1 MKKQDFILQA
11 FQAGAYTNRMW
22 VIKLFSVTNDK
33 REIPVEK
40 MKDWFIKRT
49 TTGVFVKLPEA
60 LGGQLEPLEG
70 ASLTEPIARMLDP
83 IELPAGS
90 FVSVKEKT
98 LSSIGNLLFNCCA
111 LMTAFGDKIPYM
123 VGDVKIADVLEP
135 ILAKRLEDTPSDPS
149 KPRDHNTIYVDEYL
163 LFCKSFSYLTEFS
176 QLCTWGVTPK
186 AITPPP
192 NNAKVMKELMEK
204 YKDQLDDPEVAA
216 RIDAALQA
224 NDAEYLKGDPSM
236 NFLITDK
243 SRKVVRKKMFL
254 AYGSEGGLG
263 TASKPKYVTKSL
275 YEGWDLDNYSGMI
288 NALRAGSYDR
298 GAETVL
304 GGEAVKWLLRA
315 SSNIQI
321 KDGDC
326 GSRMGLLVEVRKDTI
341 RLLVNSYVITQ
352 NGVKLVE
359 SSDEAGSY
367 MGKRLMVRSP
377 MFCSLEKTDFCA
389 TCLGVNLSRNKNAA
403 TVAVT
408 QEGSIMMLI
417 FMKAMHGKQIA
428 LQTLDIETAF
438 I

>member
-1 MKKQDFILQA
+1 MKKEEFILRA
-11 FQAGAYTNRMW
+11 FQDGAFANRMW
-22 VIKLFSVTNDK
+22 VIKLFAVTNDK
-33 REIPVEK
+33 RETPFAK
-40 MKDWFIKRT
+40 MKDWYIQRT
-49 TTGVFVKLPEA
+49 TTGIFVKLPEA
-60 LGGQLEPLEG
+60 LGGKLEPLEG
-70 ASLTEPIARMLDP
+70 VSLTEPIAKMRDP

-111 LMTAFGDKIPYM
+111 LMPAFGDKIPYM
-123 VGDVKIADVLEP
+123 VGDVQIAGVLEP
-135 ILAKRLEDTPSDPS
+135 ILAKKLEDTPEDPNAQRS
-149 KPRDHNTIYVDEYL
+149 KDVIYVDEYL
-163 LFCKSFSYLTEFS
+163 TFCKSFSYLTEFS
-176 QLCTWGVTPK
+176 QICTWGVTRK

-192 NNAKVMKELMEK
+192 NNRQVLDALMKQYEGK
-204 YKDQLDDPEVAA
+204 LDDPEVAA

-224 NDAEYLKGDPSM
+224 NDSEYLKDDPSL

-275 YEGWDLDNYSGMI
+275 YEGWDLENYSGMI
-288 NALRAGSYDR
+288 NALRAGAYDR

-359 SSDEAGSY
+359 SAEDAGAY

-377 MFCSLEKTDFCA
+377 MFCKLEKTDYCSV
-389 TCLGVNLSRNKNAA
+389 CLGTNLSRNKNAA
-403 TVAVT
+403 SMAVT

-417 FMKAMHGKQIA
+417 FMKAMHGKQMA
-428 LQTLDIETAF
+428 LQTLDIETSF